1 MLSARGFIISEVE
14 GKPVRNGE
22 SMMAKFA
29 TAHNKSRKN
38 EQTGEWERTHS
49 IIIRWVAF
57 GALAEFILD
66 NVNTKTE
73 VDVMG
78 EISEDEWTGDDG
90 VTRKSIQGV
99 LRACSPSIERRDNDK
114 PQSGG
119 SGGGSIW

>member
-57 GALAEFILD
+57 GPLAEFILD